1 MAATPVRPAK
11 EKRSVPSRALRAA
24 GTPNLNHPTYY
35 INRELSWLE
44 FNRRVLEESLD
55 EKNPLLER
63 VKFLSIFHS
72 NLDEFFMIRVSGLKR
87 QLDVGALKA
96 PADGLTPAKQL
107 AEIRERLLPMLSSLD
122 SCWKDELQPKLF
134 EQAIRVV
141 PYDDLKAKQRKLL
154 RRHFRSE
161 ILPIL
166 TPLAFDPGHPFP
178 HISNLSINLAVM
190 VNDPGFGPRFAR
202 LKVPHTL
209 PRLFRVPIEEKADT
223 QEKLGLGELESSDF
237 VWLEEVV
244 TANLDLLFPGLE
256 VTAAYPF
263 RVTRNADVEI
273 EEDEAADLLA
283 AMKEVVGQRHFGFV
297 IRLEIDDRTPK
308 ALRDILVSNLD
319 LAPYQVYPVKGPVGL
334 ADLMQL
340 MSLKRPDLKDEPFH
354 PVVPSSLAKEESV
367 FSVLKR
373 RDLLLYHPY
382 DSFTPM
388 VEFIRT
394 AARDPQVVA
403 IKITLYRVGPN
414 SPIVEA
420 LKAARANGKQVS
432 ALVELKARF
441 DEENNIEWASALE
454 RAGVHVA
461 YGLLGLK
468 THAKMCLVV
477 RREREG
483 IVRYVHLGT
492 GNYNPVTAHI
502 YTDLGF
508 LTTDPEIAADV
519 TDLFNALT
527 GYSRQQTYQKLLV
540 SPVTMKMELLA
551 RIRREIEWQEQRGS
565 GYLAFKLNSLQ
576 DKTIIKTLYKAS
588 QAGVRID
595 LQVRGICCL
604 RPGLPRVSENITVTS
619 VVGRFLEHTRIFYFH
634 NGGDEE
640 ILLGSADLMPRNLKG
655 RVETLFPVEDPR
667 LLKSL
672 RDEILGLH
680 MKDNVKARRLLS
692 DSTYER
698 VVPEANEPE
707 IDSQL
712 VRLNEIGSWHL
723 EE

>member
-1 MAATPVRPAK
+1 MTVTPVKNTK
-11 EKRSVPSRALRAA
+11 EAGSVPSKGGRSSGA
-24 GTPNLNHPTYY
+24 PNLNQPAYY

-44 FNRRVLEESLD
+44 FNRRVLEEARD
-55 EKNPLLER
+55 AGNPLLER

-87 QLDVGALKA
+87 QLEAGALKA
-96 PADGLTPAKQL
+96 PADGLTPARQL
-107 AEIRERLLPMLSSLD
+107 AEIRERLLPMLTDLE
-122 SCWKDELQPKLF
+122 SCWKDDLQPKLF
-134 EQAIRVV
+134 ENGIRIVS
-141 PYDDLKAKQRKLL
+141 YDVLKPKQRRLL
-154 RRHFRSE
+154 RELFRNE

-209 PRLFRVPIEEKADT
+209 PRLLRVPTGEKSHI
-223 QEKLGLGELESSDF
+223 QERLGLEELQSIDF

-244 TANLDLLFPGLE
+244 TANLDMLFPGLE

-297 IRLEIDDRTPK
+297 IRLELDDRTPEE
-308 ALRDILVSNLD
+308 LREILVSNLN
-319 LAPYQVYPVKGPVGL
+319 LSPYQVYSMNGPVGL
-334 ADLMQL
+334 VDLIQL
-340 MSLKRPDLKDEPFH
+340 MSLKRPDLKDKPFQ
-354 PVVPSSLAKEESV
+354 PVVPSCLTNEDSI
-367 FSVLKR
+367 FSILKR

-382 DSFTPM
+382 DSFVPM
-388 VEFIRT
+388 VEFVRT
-394 AARDPQVVA
+394 AATDPEVLA

-420 LKAARANGKQVS
+420 LKEARQNGKQVS

-454 RAGVHVA
+454 RAGVHVV

-477 RREREG
+477 RKERNG
-483 IVRYVHLGT
+483 IARYVHLGT
-492 GNYNPVTAHI
+492 GNYNPVTARV
-502 YTDLGF
+502 YSDLGF
-508 LTTDPEIAADV
+508 LTTDSEIASDV

-527 GYSRQQTYQKLLV
+527 GYSRQQEYRKLLV
-540 SPVTMKMELLA
+540 SPVTMKTQLLL
-551 RIRREIEWQEQRGS
+551 RIKREIEWQEKTGR
-565 GYLAFKLNSLQ
+565 GYLAFKLNALQ
-576 DKTIIKTLYKAS
+576 DKAIIKSLYKAS
-588 QAGVRID
+588 QAGVRVD

-604 RPGLPRVSENITVTS
+604 RPGVPKVSENILVTS
-619 VVGRFLEHTRIFYFH
+619 VVGRFLEHTRIFYFR
-634 NGGDEE
+634 NGGQEE

-655 RVETLFPVEDPR
+655 RVETLFPIEDPR
-667 LLKSL
+667 LLRSI
-672 RDEILGLH
+672 RDDILGLH
-680 MKDNVKARRLLS
+680 MKDNVKCRRLLADGS
-692 DSTYER
+692 YIR
-698 VVPEANEPE
+698 IKLNEDGVE
-707 IDSQL
+707 INSQL
-712 VRLNEIGSWHL
+712 LRLNEVGSWHL
-723 EE
+723 ED